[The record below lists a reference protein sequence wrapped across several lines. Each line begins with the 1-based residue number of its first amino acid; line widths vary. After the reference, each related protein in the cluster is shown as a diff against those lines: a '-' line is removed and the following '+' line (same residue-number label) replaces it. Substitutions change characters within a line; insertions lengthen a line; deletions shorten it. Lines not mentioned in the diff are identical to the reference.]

1 MLRSAWVELIS
12 IRGGN
17 IWVVLPAAVLKGFV
31 PKFAA
36 AAAYSAC
43 CASTEDDDG
52 FFRLFMSITPSFED
66 AVVPLMGLPDDVD
79 VLLLLAAILLFLC

>member
-1 MLRSAWVELIS
+1 VELIS

-17 IWVVLPAAVLKGFV
+17 MEVVLPAAVLKGFV

-36 AAAYSAC
+36 AAAYKAC

-52 FFRLFMSITPSFED
+52 FFRWFMSMTQSFED
-66 AVVPLMGLPDDVD
+66 AVVPLMGLPDV
-79 VLLLLAAILLFLC
+79 VGALLLLAVMLLFLC